1 MASQITFPPLIPV
14 IILLSMM
21 VGAPFMRETV
31 SLDDQTFDFDF
42 IKANLLQ
49 YLVGSF
55 ILATVSAII
64 LGLISYVILQKF
76 KPDRKIPPL

>member
-21 VGAPFMRETV
+21 VGAPFVQETA

-55 ILATVSAII
+55 ILATVCAVIF
-64 LGLISYVILQKF
+64 GLISYVILQKF
-76 KPDRKIPPL
+76 KPERKNWPL